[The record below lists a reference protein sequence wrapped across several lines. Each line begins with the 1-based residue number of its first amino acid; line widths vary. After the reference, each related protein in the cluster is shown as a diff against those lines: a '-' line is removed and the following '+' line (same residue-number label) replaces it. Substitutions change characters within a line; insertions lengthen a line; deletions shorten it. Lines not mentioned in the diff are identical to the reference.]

1 METHGNY
8 RDLNALDVIWDK
20 GKTILSLKGKDTTL
34 SLNLGKPK
42 LPPFLLWKW
51 KETEALNT

>member
-20 GKTILSLKGKDTTL
+20 GKTILSLEGKDATL
-34 SLNLGKPK
+34 SLNLGKPE
-42 LPPFLLWKW
+42 LPPFLLWK
-51 KETEALNT
+51 